1 MKQSGKFT
9 LRIDQDLIN
18 FLKNEAAT
26 EGLSLSAYI
35 RRMLR
40 AHLNKTKLLN
50 QTTLRAVLTT
60 EAQDPRRLGGDPE
73 EPSRELKRE
82 EPAHLVFKD

>member
-18 FLKNEAAT
+18 FLKKEAT
-26 EGLSLSAYI
+26 KEGLTLSAYI

-40 AHLNKTKLLN
+40 AHLNKTKIRVVVTN
-50 QTTLRAVLTT
+50 NT
-60 EAQDPRRLGGDPE
+60 QDHRGHDSDGE
-73 EPSRELKRE
+73 ESSRERKSE
-82 EPAHLVFKD
+82 EPAHLAFTD

>member
-60 EAQDPRRLGGDPE
+60 DAQNPRGLGVEDQESSP
-73 EPSRELKRE
+73 ELKRE
-82 EPAHLVFKD
+82 EPAHLAFKD